1 MIRHRRLILLSFGVV
16 ALAALAGCGGSGTQD
31 ALPAARSAIDYAS
44 GAAAA
49 ERKIEAWAI
58 AAERAA
64 DDADFH
70 LRPPPSSTDL
80 QLANVRGWRLG
91 TESHDASQALREIA
105 DARSADEAE
114 FMCQVFDYYLQY
126 PNELG
131 SEEAFAEYLY
141 ENIVEA
147 ELTSYAWEQ
156 FTDAAERFHLAIL
169 VAANAPEAV
178 ANTALATFC
187 SYPG

>member
-1 MIRHRRLILLSFGVV
+1 MRHRLLILLSCGVV
-16 ALAALAGCGGSGTQD
+16 ALAAFGGCGGSGTQE
-31 ALPAARSAIDYAS
+31 AFHEVGPAIDYAS

-49 ERKIEAWAI
+49 ERRIEAWAT

-64 DDADFH
+64 DDAEFH
-70 LRPPPSSTDL
+70 LRPPPSEADL
-80 QLANVRGWRLG
+80 QLANIQGWRLG
-91 TESHDASQALREIA
+91 TESHDASQVLREIA
-105 DARSADEAE
+105 DARSTGEAD
-114 FMCQVFDYYLQY
+114 FMCQVFDYYLQH

-141 ENIVEA
+141 ENLVA
-147 ELTSYAWEQ
+147 GELTSYAWEQ
-156 FTDAAERFHLAIL
+156 FTGAAKRIQSAIL

-178 ANTALATFC
+178 ANAALATFC